1 MWMPQVRNSPVGSTK
16 YNRNDN
22 SEQQPLIF
30 LGMMKWMINGAEYGK
45 IFKTLLICCVLGK

>member
-1 MWMPQVRNSPVGSTK
+1 MGMPQVRNSPVGWTK
-16 YNRNDN
+16 YKRNDN

>member
-1 MWMPQVRNSPVGSTK
+1 MLQVRNSPVGWTK
-16 YNRNDN
+16 YKRNDN